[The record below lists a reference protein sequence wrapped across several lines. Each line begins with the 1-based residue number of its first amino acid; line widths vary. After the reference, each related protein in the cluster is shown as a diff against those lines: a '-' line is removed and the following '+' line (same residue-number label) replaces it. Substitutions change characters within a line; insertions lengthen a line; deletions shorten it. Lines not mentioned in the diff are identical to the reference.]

1 MRPFGLLLTILFSSA
16 LAFSSCDPSPD
27 GPTDK
32 FDRGAMLQNFA
43 DNLVRPAYND
53 LLAKVEVFHV
63 AVSTFNTTPTVENL
77 NTLQS
82 AWQDAY
88 YQWQFTNAFNFGPAG
103 EEGLQKSLIEEIGTF
118 PASVT
123 KLDANLVSGVWNVTD
138 FNRDARGFPAIE
150 YLIFG
155 SAATKEDIVSTF
167 LVAPHHKAYLTA
179 LSENLKS
186 RIETVVNAW
195 NTAYY
200 TEFIN
205 NKGTDAGS
213 STSHLYN
220 EFVRSFEAAKN
231 FKLGLPLGKRPGQ
244 TQSEP
249 QLVEA
254 YYSGK
259 SLECLRQHL
268 TALENIWYGRNKSGQ
283 DGIGFREYLEKVEG
297 GPALIISTE
306 TQLAALHTA
315 LSAIPDNPSLS
326 AQISAANP
334 QLETLYTEFQ
344 KMTRYFKSDLSSLL
358 GIAITFSSG
367 DGD

>member
-1 MRPFGLLLTILFSSA
+1 MAR
-16 LAFSSCDPSPD
+16 
-27 GPTDK
+27 
-32 FDRGAMLQNFA
+32 
-43 DNLVRPAYND
+43 
-53 LLAKVEVFHV
+53 
-63 AVSTFNTTPTVENL
+63 
-77 NTLQS
+77 
-82 AWQDAY
+82 
-88 YQWQFTNAFNFGPAG
+88 QFRRREF
-103 EEGLQKSLIEEIGTF
+103 
-118 PASVT
+118 
-123 KLDANLVSGVWNVTD
+123 
-138 FNRDARGFPAIE
+138 
-150 YLIFG
+150 LIFG
-155 SAATKEDIVSTF
+155 SAATNEDIVNTF
-167 LVAPHHKAYLTA
+167 LVAPNHKAYLAA
-179 LSENLKS
+179 LSENLKN
-186 RIETVVNAW
+186 RIETVTNAW
-195 NTAYY
+195 NAAYY
-200 TEFIN
+200 AEFIN

-244 TQSEP
+244 TQSKP

-259 SLECLRQHL
+259 SLECLRKHL
-268 TALENIWYGRNKSGQ
+268 TAIENIWYGRSKSGQ

-297 GPALIISTE
+297 GAALITNTE
-306 TQLAALHTA
+306 TQMAALRTALAAV
-315 LSAIPDNPSLS
+315 PDSPSLS

>member
-1 MRPFGLLLTILFSSA
+1 MRPYQFLLP
-16 LAFSSCDPSPD
+16 AFLLIFASCDTNKNGS
-27 GPTDK
+27 TDT
-32 FDRGAMLQNFA
+32 FDRGVLLQNFA
-43 DNLVRPAYND
+43 DNLIRPAYND
-53 LLAKVEVFHV
+53 LHSKTLLFHT
-63 AVSTFNTTPTVENL
+63 AVLIFNTTPSVENL
-77 NTLQS
+77 NALQS
-82 AWQDAY
+82 AWQEVY
-88 YQWQFTNAFNFGPAG
+88 FQWQFANAYNFGPAG
-103 EEGLQKSLIEEIGTF
+103 EAGLQKGLIEEIGTF
-118 PASVT
+118 PAGVV
-123 KLDANLVSGVWNVTD
+123 KMEANLASGVWNTSD

-150 YLIFG
+150 YLIYG
-155 SAATKEDIVSTF
+155 AAATPEEIVNVFSQS
-167 LVAPHHKAYLTA
+167 LNHKAYLAA
-179 LSENLKS
+179 LSENLRD
-186 RIETVVNAW
+186 RIATVTDAW
-195 NTAYY
+195 NGAYY

-213 STSHLYN
+213 STSQLYN

-231 FKLGLPLGKRPGQ
+231 FKLGLPMGKRPGQ
-244 TQSEP
+244 TQAEP

-259 SLECLRQHL
+259 SLECLRVHL
-268 TALENIWYGRNKSGQ
+268 TSVENIWYGRSKSGQ

-306 TQLAALHTA
+306 TQLAALRTA
-315 LSAIPDNPSLS
+315 LAAVADSPALS
-326 AQISAANP
+326 VQISNANP